1 MIFVWH
7 QRLCIILLTSA
18 VVLQLEKSK
27 SIDEDEDDESG
38 DNLNR

>member
-7 QRLCIILLTSA
+7 QRLCMLLTSA